1 MGFIETLADRDAFY
15 VAVKQLTRCADSLDT
30 IAIALVK
37 LSLDQ
42 HGAVDSAIAKD
53 LLELKEQF
61 WDHVAESE
69 EHNARQD

>member
-1 MGFIETLADRDAFY
+1 MGIIHSVGDRDAVY
-15 VAVKQLTRCADSLDT
+15 AAIKQLTRIGDSLDT

-42 HGAVDSAIAKD
+42 PSAVDSASAKD

>member
-1 MGFIETLADRDAFY
+1 MGIIDTAADRDAIY
-15 VAVKQLTRCADSLDT
+15 AAVKQLTRCADSLDT

-42 HGAVDSAIAKD
+42 PSAVDSASAKE
-53 LLELKEQF
+53 LLELKEQI
-61 WDHVAESE
+61 WDHIAESE

>member
-1 MGFIETLADRDAFY
+1 MGFIETLADRDSFY

-30 IAIALVK
+30 IAIARVK

-42 HGAVDSAIAKD
+42 PSAVDSASAKE
-53 LLELKEQF
+53 LLELKEQI
-61 WDHVAESE
+61 WDHIAESE